1 MTTGALTAG
10 LRDTAA
16 MTRRN
21 LYHYLRVPALITL
34 ALTQGVLF
42 VVMFTYVFKGA
53 IQTPGVAY
61 IDYLM
66 PGIVILAVAFG
77 SPNTGVGLAE
87 DLTTGMLDRFRS
99 LPMARP
105 ALLAGRTL
113 ADAIRNLVVVL
124 AVAFGSPNT
133 GVGLAEDL
141 TTGML
146 DRFRSLPLARPAL
159 LAGRTL
165 ADAIRNVVVVL
176 LMISV
181 GYLIG
186 FRFHV
191 GPLATVAAIA
201 LPVAVGYVLSWFAA
215 LVGLVTGDAET
226 ASTASLLPIIHL
238 VFTSSALVPISTM
251 PGPLQ
256 AWADVNPITPIID
269 AIRALIIGGPTAT
282 PVLQAT
288 AWLAALAALAIPLA
302 IWRYHHAT
310 Q

>member
-1 MTTGALTAG
+1 MTATLTAG

-42 VVMFTYVFKGA
+42 VVMFTYVFEGA

-61 IDYLM
+61 VDYLM
-66 PGIVILAVAFG
+66 PGILVLAVAFG

-113 ADAIRNLVVVL
+113 ADAIRN
-124 AVAFGSPNT
+124 
-133 GVGLAEDL
+133 
-141 TTGML
+141 
-146 DRFRSLPLARPAL
+146 
-159 LAGRTL
+159 
-165 ADAIRNVVVVL
+165 VVVVL
-176 LMISV
+176 LMIGV
-181 GYLIG
+181 GYSIG

-191 GPLATVAAIA
+191 GPLATAAAIA

-226 ASTASLLPIIHL
+226 AGTASLLPIIPL
-238 VFTSSALVPISTM
+238 VFTSSAFVPINTM

-256 AWADVNPITPIID
+256 AWADINPITPIID

-302 IWRYHHAT
+302 ISRYHHAT